1 MIDIEKN
8 KENFKQAY
16 EKYKERI
23 EIVPYPKDELKKAR
37 QIDPLNLQQEPDEQ
51 IIKQQR
57 LKMLKQKYE
66 HTKRVVEK
74 IETMNKIMN
83 TNEFFK
89 NLSMTAGLL
98 HDYGRFIQAVYHN
111 NYLDAEN
118 FYKENGYNGHGEVG
132 YKILFEQKEIRYFNI
147 EEKYYKLLGPVVKYH
162 QISKLQPELDKRIDN
177 NFNIIIDN
185 DIKITEKYS
194 EKDRIL
200 MSCMIQMVKDSDMF
214 DILYQRIINEYPIF
228 SQNFMWH
235 VNNMTI
241 EEISRNTNI
250 SVEEIM
256 EWNNIKSKNISNMKK
271 IKLPFEKI
279 DPKLLE
285 VPQKIKEK
293 FFNKVYLKDTKEW
306 DLRTM
311 QNDKTFNY
319 NSITA
324 MWWTIGQFL
333 SSMNFTSTLQMI
345 KEENLLNKIYNLYP
359 EKYKYLVKEM
369 FEFAQVELL
378 EKRINKEKI
387 YAKKIK

>member
-8 KENFKQAY
+8 KNCFKQTY
-16 EKYKERI
+16 EIYKERI

-37 QIDPLNLQQEPDEQ
+37 QIDPLNIQPEPDEQ

-74 IETMNKIMN
+74 IEKMNKIMH

-132 YKILFEQKEIRYFNI
+132 YKILFEQKEIRYFDI
-147 EEKYYKLLGPVVKYH
+147 EEKYYKLLGPVIKYH
-162 QISKLQPELDKRIDN
+162 QISKLQPELDKKIDDK
-177 NFNIIIDN
+177 FMFITDN
-185 DIKITEKYS
+185 DIKKTKEYNEIDE
-194 EKDRIL
+194 IL
-200 MSCMIQMVKDSDMF
+200 MSCMIQMVKDSDMY

-228 SQNFMWH
+228 SQNFIWH

-241 EEISRNTNI
+241 EEISKKTNI

-256 EWNNIKSKNISNMKK
+256 EWNNIKTKDISNMKK
-271 IKLPFEKI
+271 
-279 DPKLLE
+279 
-285 VPQKIKEK
+285 
-293 FFNKVYLKDTKEW
+293 
-306 DLRTM
+306 
-311 QNDKTFNY
+311 
-319 NSITA
+319 
-324 MWWTIGQFL
+324 
-333 SSMNFTSTLQMI
+333 
-345 KEENLLNKIYNLYP
+345 
-359 EKYKYLVKEM
+359 
-369 FEFAQVELL
+369 
-378 EKRINKEKI
+378 
-387 YAKKIK
+387 